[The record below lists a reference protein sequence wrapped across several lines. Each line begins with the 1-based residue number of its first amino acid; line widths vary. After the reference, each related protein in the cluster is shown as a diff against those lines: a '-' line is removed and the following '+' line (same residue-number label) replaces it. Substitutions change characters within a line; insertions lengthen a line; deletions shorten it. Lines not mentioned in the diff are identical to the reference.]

1 MKTKPFHLA
10 LPHLIAVAVFLIITL
25 IYFAPAAFE
34 GKDLVQ
40 GDITNAKA
48 TGVDIREHFKA
59 TGEHVFWSNTMF
71 GGMPANY
78 TAMPPTTNVFR
89 VFGEIFTLGLPKSH
103 LGQFFLALLGFYIFL
118 LALNC
123 KPWLSMIGAI
133 AYAFASYNLIIIGAG
148 HMNKGLVMA
157 TMAPILGGI
166 ILCYRKKFLWGGLIT
181 LIFTGLNIL
190 WGHQQ
195 ITYYLILTIVIL
207 ALVYLYYA
215 FKEKQLKHFVLSSAV
230 LLVLAGLAVLPA
242 LGFLI
247 PSADY
252 AKESMRGGAVLQ
264 TDTEGKK
271 ESSGLE
277 IDYAFAWSYGKAET
291 MTLLI
296 PNFYGGSSH
305 YALGTDSECYKKLR
319 STGQARQFCR
329 AAPTY
334 WGAQPFT
341 SGPVYAGAI
350 ICFLFVL
357 GLFIVKGPEKWWLLL
372 ATVLAILMSWG
383 HNFMAFNEF
392 LFNHLPLYNKF
403 RVPSMSLVIANLAMA
418 ALGILAVKE
427 LLDHRKDAQFAQ
439 TYFKPL
445 YLSFA
450 IVGGLSLIIA
460 LFGSSMF
467 DFSGNSDANFPAW
480 LVEALKADRQQ
491 LLRSDA
497 WRSFLYILLAFALIW
512 FFIKKPF
519 KEIYVVLGLGLL
531 ITLDLWTVDK
541 RFLNHSDFVPKQ
553 KAKEILPSEADLQI
567 LQDKDPDY
575 RVLNLTTSTFNDAR
589 TSYFHKSIGG
599 YSGAKL
605 RRYQDIIDYH
615 FSKGINTNVLNMLN
629 TRYIILPSQ
638 EQQGKTVVQ
647 RNSQALGNAWFV
659 EKITWVDGPNAEIV
673 ALNDFNPAK
682 EVFIDKAWQ
691 HLLPNSSTLEQTTDS
706 SAYIRLSD
714 YRSPGNLFYESN
726 NPRAQLAV
734 FSEVHYKTWQ
744 VFIDGKRAPL
754 LRVNYILRGLE
765 IPAGRHVIEFKCV
778 DEVYERS
785 AALSKW
791 SSVIVGLLI
800 LGFTGFAVFKAVKK
814 STKRKSE

>member
-1 MKTKPFHLA
+1 MKTKPFNLA
-10 LPHLIAVAVFLIITL
+10 LPHLIAIALFLIITL

-40 GDITNAKA
+40 GDVTNAKA
-48 TGVDIREHFKA
+48 TGADIKEHFLA
-59 TGEHVFWSNTMF
+59 TGENAFWSNTMF

-89 VFGEIFTLGLPKSH
+89 VFGEILTLGLSKLH

-118 LALNC
+118 LALGC

-133 AYAFASYNLIIIGAG
+133 AYAFASYNLIIIEAG

-157 TMAPILGGI
+157 TMAPVLGGI
-166 ILCYRKKFLWGGLIT
+166 ILCYRRQFITGGLIT

-195 ITYYLILTIVIL
+195 ITYYLVLTIVVL
-207 ALVYLYYA
+207 ALVYLVYS
-215 FKEKQLKHFVLSSAV
+215 FKEKQFKHFVLSSAV
-230 LLVLAGLAVLPA
+230 LLVLAGLALLPA

-252 AKESMRGGAVLQ
+252 AKETMRGGTVLQ
-264 TDTEGKK
+264 TNPEGKQ

-277 IDYAFAWSYGKAET
+277 IDYAFAWSNGKAET

-305 YALGTDSECYKKLR
+305 YALGNDSECYKQLR
-319 STGQARQFCR
+319 STGQARQFCQ

-334 WGAQPFT
+334 WGDQPFT

-372 ATVLAILMSWG
+372 ATILAIVMSWG

-392 LFNHLPLYNKF
+392 LFNNLPLYNKF

-418 ALGILAVKE
+418 ALGILALKE
-427 LLDHRKDAQFAQ
+427 LLDHSKEAHFAK

-445 YLSFA
+445 SISFA
-450 IVGGLSLIIA
+450 IVGGLSLVIA

-467 DFSGNSDANFPAW
+467 DFAGNSDANFPAW
-480 LVEALKADRQQ
+480 LVDALKADRQQ
-491 LLRSDA
+491 MLRSDA
-497 WRSFLYILLAFALIW
+497 WRSFLYILLAYALIW
-512 FFIKKPF
+512 FYIKKPF
-519 KEIYVVLGLGLL
+519 KEIYFVLGLGLL
-531 ITLDLWTVDK
+531 IAVDLWTVDT
-541 RFLNHSDFVPKQ
+541 RFLNHDDFVPKQ
-553 KAKEILPSEADLQI
+553 KAKEIVPTEADLQI
-567 LQDKDPDY
+567 LQDKDPNY

-605 RRYQDIIDYH
+605 RRYQDIIDFH
-615 FSKGINTNVLNMLN
+615 FSKGINMNVLNMLN
-629 TRYIILPSQ
+629 TRYFILPSQ

-647 RNSQALGNAWFV
+647 RNSQALGNVWFV
-659 EKITWVDGPNAEIV
+659 EKITWVDGPDAEIV
-673 ALNDFNPAK
+673 ALNDFDPAK

-691 HLLPNSSTLEQTTDS
+691 HLLPNSSTLERTTDS
-706 SAYIRLSD
+706 TAYIRLSD
-714 YRSPGNLFYESN
+714 YRNPGNLFYESN
-726 NPRAQLAV
+726 NPQTQLAV
-734 FSEVHYKTWQ
+734 FSEVYYKTWQ
-744 VFIDGKRAPL
+744 VFIDGKQVPL

-765 IPAGRHVIEFKCV
+765 IPAGQHVIEFKCV
-778 DEVYERS
+778 DEVYEQS
-785 AALSKW
+785 ASLSNW

-800 LGFTGFAVFKAVKK
+800 LGFIGLALFRTIRK
-814 STKRKSE
+814 STKKQSE